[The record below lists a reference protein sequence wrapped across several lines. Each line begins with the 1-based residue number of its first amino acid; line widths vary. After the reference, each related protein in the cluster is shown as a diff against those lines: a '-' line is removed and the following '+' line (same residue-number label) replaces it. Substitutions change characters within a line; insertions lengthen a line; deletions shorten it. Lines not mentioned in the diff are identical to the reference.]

1 MRHNSKSGIL
11 GATLIGLGCGLTAMG
26 VALVIPACTNWT
38 VDFLEQVFRKSR
50 EGAENAAGLLGGIAG
65 KAQHHFGEAA
75 KTAKATTAKAASA
88 VESAA
93 RQVREYAS

>member
-1 MRHNSKSGIL
+1 
-11 GATLIGLGCGLTAMG
+11 MG

-38 VDFLEQVFRKSR
+38 LDFIEQAFHKSR
-50 EGAENAAGLLGGIAG
+50 EGAESAAGLLGGIAG
-65 KAQHHFGEAA
+65 KAHHHFGEAR

-88 VESAA
+88 VETAA